1 VRVLKALRSASLS
14 RARTILAPSEYLAEI
29 AGGWGLGAGHVH
41 VLTNPAP
48 PPRDVEAEELPA
60 GTFVFVGRLTRAK
73 DLGTAIAAVAQ
84 VPAARLVLVG
94 DGPDRAELERLAAGS
109 DAAGRIEFRGSLP
122 RDEALR
128 VVAGAEAGLLSSA
141 WENLPHSA
149 VEALSVGVPV
159 VATSVGGVPE
169 VVHDEEN
176 GLLVRP
182 GRPDELAVALRR
194 MLEEPGLRDRL
205 AAAAKPSVEAISSD
219 AIYGRLEALLLE
231 AARE

>member
-1 VRVLKALRSASLS
+1 
-14 RARTILAPSEYLAEI
+14 
-29 AGGWGLGAGHVH
+29 
-41 VLTNPAP
+41 
-48 PPRDVEAEELPA
+48 
-60 GTFVFVGRLTRAK
+60 
-73 DLGTAIAAVAQ
+73 
-84 VPAARLVLVG
+84 VLVG